1 MVKENKTRLL
11 VWGTVRRE

>member
-11 VWGTVRRE
+11 VWGIVRRE

>member
-11 VWGTVRRE
+11 VWDIVHRE